1 MRPNLV
7 NFRTM
12 NSKHREL
19 LHLLLLTLVCSL
31 ALIWV
36 LQLWQ
41 LDIQTPIFYAEGD
54 SFYSNMAVKT
64 VVETGW
70 FHYNLALGA
79 PFGSQLYDF
88 FQPYGANYL
97 ILNLLAPLSGGD
109 WVVTLNLFVLLSYY
123 LACWAAWFLFRRLE
137 LAPLYAGVAAILFTF
152 IPYHL
157 MRGIGGHLFLSSI
170 FIVPLTIWLA
180 LQIASDTRL
189 FSSLKR
195 SWKEAGVAI
204 LLGNCGIY
212 YAFIGCFA
220 LLLTGVVGSAQQSTK
235 QSLRAALIA
244 ISLTVTSIMMTTLPV
259 LVERLEHGENTE
271 LAQRSPTAS
280 EYRGLK
286 SIQLLLPVEGHRLP
300 LFRKITDAYHRF
312 SPLVSENRLAALGIF
327 GAFGF
332 VLLLFFFI
340 AREPI
345 RKLGGHIELLAQLN
359 LGFFLLGTI
368 GGMGTVIAWMF
379 SPMLRSYNRVSIFI
393 ACLALVAA
401 FLFLQWLMRP
411 LQKNSAGRKI
421 SLIALC
427 TILVLGLLDQ
437 TTLGMTPDHDALQ
450 RRFQVHHKF
459 VNALEKQL
467 PSGALIF
474 QTPHTAFP
482 EGGYHHQEEPYAQAI
497 GYLHSKDIRWSYGAI
512 KGRQSNGWLTSVDRL
527 PARERIKYLAT
538 AGFSGIYIE
547 RRGFPDH
554 ALALEKEIG
563 SILGI
568 QPIESSDNHQ
578 AFYPIQ
584 PIGHKLLPA
593 IATYHLDNGFWLW
606 EGVGMPEVWSDGWEG
621 RPKGKISTK
630 HVWSKGNAELTLG
643 IVGSNRDTGSNRLAF
658 TINSLIKRRV
668 SIYLDDHLLNTYN
681 LSPSQPQAAS
691 LKVPTSRNQLRLRFE
706 TDVDAVRPSDLFPES
721 KDTRELA
728 FALGNFLLTQTP
740 EPADY
745 GPPSQQADP

>member
-1 MRPNLV
+1 MPALQPNLV
-7 NFRTM
+7 NFRIM
-12 NSKHREL
+12 SSKHHEL

-31 ALIWV
+31 ALVWV

-70 FHYNLALGA
+70 FHHNPALGA
-79 PFGSQLYDF
+79 PFDSQLYDF

-157 MRGIGGHLFLSSI
+157 MRGVGGHLFLSSI
-170 FIVPLTIWLA
+170 FIIPLTIWLA
-180 LQIASDTRL
+180 LQIASDTPL

-195 SWKEAGVAI
+195 SWKEVGVAI

-212 YAFIGCFA
+212 YAFFGCFA
-220 LLLTGVVGSAQQSTK
+220 LLLSGVIGSAQQSTK

-259 LVERLEHGENTE
+259 LVERLEHGANTE
-271 LAQRSPTAS
+271 LSQRSTTES
-280 EYRGLK
+280 EYYGLK
-286 SIQLLLPVEGHRLP
+286 FIQLLLPIEGHRLP
-300 LFRKITDAYHRF
+300 PFRKLTTAYHRE
-312 SPLVSENRLAALGIF
+312 SPLVNENRMAALGIF

-332 VLLLFFFI
+332 VLLLLFFI
-340 AREPI
+340 VRDPI
-345 RKLGGHIELLAQLN
+345 RKLGGQIELLAQLN
-359 LGFFLLGTI
+359 LGLFLLGTI
-368 GGMGTVIAWMF
+368 GGMGTVFAWMF
-379 SPMLRSYNRVSIFI
+379 SPMLRAYNRVSIFL
-393 ACLALVAA
+393 ACLALAAA

-411 LQKNSAGRKI
+411 LQRNRTGRKI
-421 SLIALC
+421 SLIVLC
-427 TILVLGLLDQ
+427 TILLLGLLDQ
-437 TTLGMTPDHDALQ
+437 TTPGMFSNHDALQ
-450 RRFQVHHKF
+450 RRFQVHYKF

-482 EGGYHHQEEPYAQAI
+482 EGGQHHQEGHYAQAI
-497 GYLHSKDIRWSYGAI
+497 GYLHSKDIRWSYGAT
-512 KGRQSNGWLTSVDRL
+512 KGRQGNGWLTMVDRL
-527 PARERIKYLAT
+527 PVRERIKYLAT

-547 RRGFPDH
+547 RRGFSDH
-554 ALALEKEIG
+554 AVALEKEIG

-568 QPIESSDNHQ
+568 LPIESSDNHQ
-578 AFYPIQ
+578 AFYPIH
-584 PIGHKLLPA
+584 PTGHKLLPA
-593 IATYHLDNGFWLW
+593 IATYRLDSGFWRW
-606 EGVGMPEVWSDGWEG
+606 EGMPG
-621 RPKGKISTK
+621 K
-630 HVWSKGNAELTLG
+630 HVWSKGNAELTLD
-643 IVGSNRDTGSNRLAF
+643 IVSSNHDAGSNQLAF
-658 TINSLIKRRV
+658 SIYSLIKRRV

-681 LSPSQPQAAS
+681 LSPSQPQTVS
-691 LKVPTSRNQLRLRFE
+691 LKIPTSRNQLRLRFE
-706 TDVDAVRPSDLFPES
+706 TDVDAVRPSVLFPES

-728 FALGNFLLTQTP
+728 FALGNFSLTQKP
-740 EPADY
+740 EPADD
-745 GPPSQQADP
+745 GSPPQQADP